1 MTAPYPFPTTK
12 LSVPHLRELLERVR
26 NETIRHAIT
35 VVHARR
41 PEEGDWILSNARS
54 RLLRGT
60 IKIVGPEP
68 ARFTDLVEQAART
81 GAKVVLTGE
90 MRREEDA
97 RALRAAAAIGM
108 HPVAVITAGT
118 VREAKMTLAMFGPWT
133 NYDVALLS
141 DA

>member
-1 MTAPYPFPTTK
+1 MTAPDPFPTIR
-12 LSVPHLRELLERVR
+12 LSIPHLRELLERVR
-26 NETIRHAIT
+26 NESSRHAIT

-41 PEEGDWILSNARS
+41 PEEGEWILSNARA

-68 ARFTDLVEQAART
+68 ARTKDLVEQAARI
-81 GAKVVLTGE
+81 GAKIVLTGE

-108 HPVAVITAGT
+108 HPVSVITAPT
-118 VREAKMTLAMFGPWT
+118 LQEAKMTLAVFGPWT

>member
-1 MTAPYPFPTTK
+1 MTTPDPFPTIK
-12 LSVPHLRELLERVR
+12 LSVPHLRALLERVR
-26 NETIRHAIT
+26 NDTIRHAIK

-41 PEEGDWILSNARS
+41 PEEGEWILSNARA

-60 IKIVGPEP
+60 LKIVGPEP
-68 ARFTDLVEQAART
+68 ARTQDLVEQAART

-90 MRREEDA
+90 MRREDDA
-97 RALRAAAAIGM
+97 RALRGAAAIGM

-141 DA
+141 DE